1 MWQNVVNELLSKG
14 KDNAITT
21 VALMNA
27 CHFKSK
33 RELTRQIAR
42 ERAAGALICSTST
55 GQGGYYLP
63 ESREEITEFI
73 NSMSS
78 RAKNTFK
85 AVKAARAYLKQID
98 GQQVLDL
105 TEKGR

>member
-1 MWQNVVNELLSKG
+1 MVNELLSKG

-33 RELTRQIAR
+33 RELTKQIAR
-42 ERAAGALICSTST
+42 ERAAGVLICSTST

-63 ESREEITEFI
+63 ESREEFI